1 MQGLPDAGHVPP
13 TALSH
18 SSALA
23 WLLDVRQRLNVSID
37 LVDDGLTPL
46 LPMSA
51 RRTRATRRPAF
62 DLDDQQFHPTILGS
76 MRSLKQ
82 EAVSVDGINV
92 VSTPIVGTDG
102 RAAGALLVSERTA
115 PHGPVHGNQRELA
128 RIGAWLAGAIDA
140 QFASALANNASEFQ
154 QLASLHRLLNR
165 VAKSGSERELVR
177 AFIDAIAVWHDAES
191 WGYVLDLT
199 GRFQRS
205 VMLPGSADESSPRTI
220 DNEHIAADPVV
231 RLASDERA
239 ALGFE
244 DGGEILVARISG
256 RAAAEWLIVVRGP
269 VEQQSEARLALY
281 VDVLGRALAAI
292 AGVESS
298 QLTWAMLLHLM
309 QTEEAPETVAA
320 RAIDEVSASLNAE
333 ASFALF
339 LRESCIFSVGASAG
353 YLLVATAESSTWL
366 ALPVKV
372 ALPYR
377 AIIGVHRGGDH
388 PLTRADEKLLQSAG
402 LTLAF
407 WLNGVVDRLPGGGER
422 RNPKSFEQLI
432 ERQVGE
438 TLARGEHVSLIVISL
453 EPHPS
458 MTQVAKSW
466 VATIRSLLR
475 PGDLTGWLG
484 SGEIGILLPA
494 TTPESARTVIER
506 LRSILV
512 SDTGM
517 AVKATFGLA
526 GRAPDSPYSGSLLA
540 DATGLPRSHA
550 GGNGH

>member
-1 MQGLPDAGHVPP
+1 MPP
-13 TALSH
+13 AALSH

-51 RRTRATRRPAF
+51 RRSRATRRPAF
-62 DLDDQQFHPTILGS
+62 DLDDQQFHPAILGS

-102 RAAGALLVSERTA
+102 RAAGALLVSERMA

-140 QFASALANNASEFQ
+140 QFASALANNAAEFQ
-154 QLASLHRLLNR
+154 QLASLHRLLTR

-177 AFIDAIAVWHDAES
+177 AFIEAIAVWHDAES

-205 VMLPGSADESSPRTI
+205 VALPGSGEASAPQTI
-220 DNEHIAADPVV
+220 DAQQLGTDPVV
-231 RLASDERA
+231 RLSDEQRA
-239 ALGFE
+239 AFGFDE
-244 DGGEILVARISG
+244 DGDVLVARISD
-256 RAAAEWLIVVRGP
+256 RAAAEWLIVVRDP
-269 VEQQSEARLALY
+269 VRQQSEPRLALY
-281 VDVLGRALAAI
+281 VDVLSRALAAV

-309 QTEEAPETVAA
+309 QADEAPEVAAA
-320 RAIDEVSASLNAE
+320 RAVEEISASLKAE

-339 LRESCIFSVGASAG
+339 LRDSRIFSVGRSAPQ
-353 YLLVATAESSTWL
+353 LLTSPVESPTWL

-377 AIIGVHRGGDH
+377 AVIGIRRGSEH

-407 WLNGVVDRLPGGGER
+407 WLNGVVDRFPSGAER
-422 RNPKSFEQLI
+422 RNPKPFEQLI
-432 ERQVGE
+432 DRQATE
-438 TLARGEHVSLIVISL
+438 TLARGEPVSLVVVSL
-453 EPHPS
+453 GAQPANGPL
-458 MTQVAKSW
+458 AKSW
-466 VATIRSLLR
+466 VAAIRALLR

-484 SGEIGILLPA
+484 SGDIGVLLPGA
-494 TTPESARTVIER
+494 TRDAARAVIER
-506 LRSILV
+506 IRSVLV
-512 SDTGM
+512 SDTSV
-517 AVKATFGLA
+517 AVKVTFGVA
-526 GRAPDSPYSGSLLA
+526 SRTPESPSTGSLLA
-540 DATGLPRSHA
+540 DAAGLPRAPA